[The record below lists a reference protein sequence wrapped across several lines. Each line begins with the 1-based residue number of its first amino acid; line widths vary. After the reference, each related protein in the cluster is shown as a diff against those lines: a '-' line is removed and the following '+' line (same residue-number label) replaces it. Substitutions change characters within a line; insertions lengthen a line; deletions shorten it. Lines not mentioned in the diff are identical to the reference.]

1 MRTLVLTSVSLLV
14 LAACGGGGSP
24 TSGEALTPAQAEAM
38 SVADLG
44 DRLVDD
50 TEELG
55 ALLASIDSEADAEAA
70 RPRIEAMVADYR
82 VLEDR
87 LNQLENA
94 DLSFGDAA
102 ALMRRAPTLASN
114 ARIIAVEVERLRK
127 EHPEASDLLG
137 RILDD
142 L

>member
-50 TEELG
+50 TAELG